1 MLQTMLFE
9 SNRET
14 NISDESPCKT
24 CKDYEACRIPK
35 QVCYRD
41 IVRKYGTKHWDY
53 PDVNCP
59 KSL

>member
-1 MLQTMLFE
+1 MKVHVR
-9 SNRET
+9 S
-14 NISDESPCKT
+14 

>member
-1 MLQTMLFE
+1 MKVVLFL
-9 SNRET
+9 SHMVV
-14 NISDESPCKT
+14 DESPCKT
-24 CKDYEACRIPK
+24 CKDYESCRIPK

-59 KSL
+59 KPL